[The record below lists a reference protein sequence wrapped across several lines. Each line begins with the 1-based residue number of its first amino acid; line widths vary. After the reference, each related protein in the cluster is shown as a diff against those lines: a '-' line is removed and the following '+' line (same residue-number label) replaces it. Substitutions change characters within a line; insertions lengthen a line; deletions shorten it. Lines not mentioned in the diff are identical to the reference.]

1 MTANTPTANTLT
13 VNALRRL
20 AVVGVAVA
28 LMLGGGVVGIVGL
41 RANGAHPAAPTVAKA
56 PLGNGVA
63 AAARSTAQS
72 DAAIDRAQQR
82 LRLVPGDYATWATLG
97 AAYLERARVTADPS
111 YYPKAEGALRQS
123 LQLRPAANSTGGNPA
138 ALAGLGALA
147 NARHDFAGAAG
158 LARQALATDPYQADA
173 YGVLTDALT
182 QLGDAAGATDAVQ
195 HMLDLRPG
203 LAALTRA
210 SYDLEQHGRLDEAQ
224 TLMTQ
229 ALQDAVDPSDVAFCR
244 YQLGELAWQAGR
256 LADAEAQY
264 AAGRAADPGYLPLRE
279 GQAKVA
285 AARGQTD
292 AALADYAE
300 LTQVYPAP
308 AYFLEYAELLC
319 AVGRAAQ
326 ADAQLALAAA
336 AQRLF
341 TVNGGT
347 DDLTAAT
354 IALAQGRPADAVRL
368 ATAEWGRRHFA
379 DVADTLGWA
388 LHADGQDAAALTY
401 ARQANALGAR
411 NARYSYHLGMIER
424 ALGDSGAARADL
436 AQARGINPDFSPL
449 DGPVLRGALPSSMR
463 AAS

>member
-1 MTANTPTANTLT
+1 MTANTS
-13 VNALRRL
+13 RRL
-20 AVVGVAVA
+20 VVVGVAVA
-28 LMLGGGVVGIVGL
+28 LVLGGIVVGVVGL
-41 RANGAHPAAPTVAKA
+41 RASDAHPAAPAQAQNSPPGT
-56 PLGNGVA
+56 GMTA
-63 AAARSTAQS
+63 ALQSTAQS

-97 AAYLERARVTADPS
+97 GAYLDKARVTADPS

-123 LQLRPAANSTGGNPA
+123 LHLRADGNPA
-138 ALAGLGALA
+138 ALVGLGALA

-158 LARQALATDPYQADA
+158 LARQALAADPYLADA

-203 LAALTRA
+203 LASLTRA
-210 SYDLEQHGRLDEAQ
+210 SYDLEQHGRLADAQ

-229 ALQDAVDPSDVAFCR
+229 ALQDAADPSDVAFCR

-279 GQAKVA
+279 GQAKVD
-285 AARGQTD
+285 AARGDTD
-292 AALADYAE
+292 AALAEYAE
-300 LTQVYPAP
+300 LTRVYPAP
-308 AYFLEYAELLC
+308 AYFLEYAELLR
-319 AVGRAAQ
+319 AVGRSTQ

-336 AQRLF
+336 AQQLF
-341 TVNGGT
+341 TANGGT
-347 DDLTAAT
+347 DDLTST
-354 IALAQGRPADAVRL
+354 GIALAQGRPADAVRL

-388 LHADGQDAAALTY
+388 LHEDGQDAAALTY
-401 ARQANALGAR
+401 ARQAGALGAR

-424 ALGDSGAARADL
+424 ALGDSAAARADL
-436 AQARGINPDFSPL
+436 ARARGLNPDFSPL
-449 DGPVLRGALPSSMR
+449 DGPVLRGTLSGPVS
-463 AAS
+463 AS

>member
-1 MTANTPTANTLT
+1 MTANT
-13 VNALRRL
+13 LRRL
-20 AVVGVAVA
+20 AVVGVALA
-28 LMLGGGVVGIVGL
+28 LMLSGGLLGL
-41 RANGAHPAAPTVAKA
+41 HLGGPHPAGRPQAGERPGATYQ
-56 PLGNGVA
+56 PGNELA
-63 AAARSTAQS
+63 AAARSDAGQP

-82 LRLVPGDYATWATLG
+82 LRLVPGDYVTWAALG
-97 AAYLERARVTADPS
+97 SAYLERARVTADPS

-123 LQLRPAANSTGGNPA
+123 LQLRPDGNPA

-158 LARQALATDPYQADA
+158 LARQALAADPYQADA

-182 QLGDAAGATDAVQ
+182 QLGDAGGATDAVQ

-210 SYDLEQHGRLDEAQ
+210 SYDLEQHGRLAEAG

-244 YQLGELAWQAGR
+244 YQLGELAWQDGR
-256 LADAEAQY
+256 LADAQAQY
-264 AAGRAADPGYLPLRE
+264 AAGLSADPGYLPLRE

-292 AALADYAE
+292 AALSGYAA
-300 LTQVYPAP
+300 LTSVYPAP
-308 AYFLEYAELLC
+308 AYFLEYAELLR

-336 AQRLF
+336 AQQLF
-341 TVNGGT
+341 TANGGT
-347 DDLTAAT
+347 DDLTGAM

-379 DVADTLGWA
+379 DVADILGWA

-411 NARYSYHLGMIER
+411 NARYSYHLGMIEL
-424 ALGDSGAARADL
+424 ALGDSGAARSEL
-436 AQARGINPDFSPL
+436 ARAHGINPDFSPL
-449 DGPVLRGALPSSMR
+449 DGPALRGALSGTVAGQR
-463 AAS
+463 AS